1 MHKSL
6 FSKIF
11 FTQISVN
18 LVVVLLIIP
27 TLFFVIGEYFVESH
41 RESILQ
47 DAQRVAHMSAKIA
60 DLEGDEKAW
69 DFFRS
74 GIEFVSGRSNVVV
87 TNSEG
92 NVIAAPKNIEGVD
105 ITRINKNFIK
115 SAEEGR
121 SMIALYPKGQTFSEQ
136 TLVAIVPINK
146 TDNLSGKTRFLGASI
161 AFKPMP
167 QIRRIQNRIIDIV
180 LMVQLLGFV
189 VAFLVA
195 FILTRQ
201 IVKPVKRMRDAAKSI
216 AEGNFE
222 ERIPVTSCDEIG
234 QLSQSFNSMTQ
245 SLSELET
252 MRSSFISDVSHEL
265 RTPMTI
271 ISGFVE
277 GILDGTVPE
286 EEREKYLSTVLAE
299 IKRLSRLVSG
309 LLEASRLEQGKTEI
323 KKVPTDM
330 NRLLLETV
338 FANEKRINEKEINL
352 DLRLDESTP
361 IALADNDSIKRV
373 LINLI
378 DNAIKFTPTG
388 GRILL
393 VTLKKD
399 KKVYVSIKNS
409 GEGIPQDDLRHIWE
423 RFYKTDK
430 SRSHDKNGVGLG
442 LHIAKTII
450 SQHGGKIFAE
460 SEEGKSATFTFVLDE
475 APRNS
480 VI

>member
-1 MHKSL
+1 LKKSL
-6 FSKIF
+6 FTKIF
-11 FTQISVN
+11 FTQIFVN
-18 LVVVLLIIP
+18 LVVFLLIIP
-27 TLFFVIGEYFVESH
+27 TLFFVIGGYFVDTH

-47 DAQRVAHMSAKIA
+47 DAKRVAHMGTQIA
-60 DLEGDEKAW
+60 DLGGDEKTW

-74 GIEFVSGRSNVVV
+74 GIEFVSGQSNVLV

-92 NVIAAPKNIEGVD
+92 NVIVAPQNTAGVD
-105 ITRINKNFIK
+105 LSKINKNFIK
-115 SAEEGR
+115 SAREGR
-121 SMIALYPKGQTFSEQ
+121 SMVALYPKGTTFDEQ
-136 TLVAIVPINK
+136 TLVAIVPIQK
-146 TDNLSGKTRFLGASI
+146 ADNLTGDTHFLGASI

-167 QIRRIQNRIIDIV
+167 QIRYIQNRIINIV
-180 LMVQLLGFV
+180 FMVQLLGWVIAFV
-189 VAFLVA
+189 VA

-216 AEGNFE
+216 AAGNFN
-222 ERIPVTSCDEIG
+222 ERIPVTSADEIG
-234 QLSQSFNSMTQ
+234 ELSKSFNLMTE
-245 SLSELET
+245 SLSELEN

-286 EEREKYLSTVLAE
+286 EDREKYLSTVLEE
-299 IKRLSRLVSG
+299 IKRLSRLVSE

-323 KKVPTDM
+323 KKKPLDI

-338 FANEKRINEKEINL
+338 FANEKRLNEKQINL
-352 DLRLDESTP
+352 DLKLDESTP
-361 IALADNDSIKRV
+361 FALADKDSIKRV

-378 DNAIKFTPTG
+378 DNAIKFTPSEG
-388 GRILL
+388 KILL
-393 VTLKKD
+393 ATLHKD

-409 GEGIPQDDLRHIWE
+409 GEGISKDDLRHIWE

-430 SRSHDKNGVGLG
+430 SRSNDKKGVGLG
-442 LHIAKTII
+442 LHIVKTII
-450 SQHGGKIFAE
+450 TQHGGEIFAE

-475 APRNS
+475 APKNS